1 MKREWAQL
9 LKLAKKVREH
19 AYAPHSKFK
28 VGAAVL
34 CKSGKTYVGCNVEN
48 ASYSVTL
55 CAERS
60 AISNAIAN
68 GEKEI
73 LAVAVVADSHPATPP
88 CGACRQF
95 IQEFGPKSTV
105 ILMNLNGET
114 AVYNQKDLLPHPFTY
129 SMLRK
134 KNRKRKS

>member
-1 MKREWAQL
+1 LNAQ
-9 LKLAKKVREH
+9 
-19 AYAPHSKFK
+19 APYSKFK

-34 CKSGKTYVGCNVEN
+34 AKSGKIYTGCNVEN
-48 ASYSVTL
+48 ASYSITL

-73 LAVAVVADSHPATPP
+73 LAVGVVADSHPTTPP

-95 IQEFGPKSTV
+95 IQEFGPKATV
-105 ILMNLNGET
+105 ILSNLKGEI
-114 AVYNQKDLLPHPFTY
+114 AVYSQKQLLPHP
-129 SMLRK
+129 
-134 KNRKRKS
+134 

>member
-1 MKREWAQL
+1 MNKDWK
-9 LKLAKKVREH
+9 KLITAARKVRLN
-19 AYAPHSKFK
+19 AYAPYSKFK

-34 CKSGKTYVGCNVEN
+34 AKSGKIYTGCNVEN
-48 ASYSVTL
+48 ASYSITL

-73 LAVAVVADSHPATPP
+73 LVVAVVADSLPATPP

-95 IQEFGPKSTV
+95 IQELGPKTTV
-105 ILMNLNGET
+105 ILSNLKGEI
-114 AVYNQKDLLPHPFTY
+114 AVYSQKELLPHPFTTF
-129 SMLRK
+129 MLRK
-134 KNRKRKS
+134 KKRKSS